1 MIDRLKTQIQNLK
14 NHFQD
19 QEYIYRK
26 AQGLYI
32 GGHCQVLT
40 RSDQGFEVLIN
51 DMDENDQEVYIDNS
65 KDNGFGYFLNN
76 SRSEWDS
83 YGIAALLQLVEE
95 IQQPLPQNTI
105 EGKAYTREG
114 MIRRVLEE
122 RRQKARRAKYKIQWA
137 DNIYGEHLLI
147 NEKGAHYKITL
158 RDFENETGYINNPDL
173 RANKLGTTKHLMY
186 AFDKLKSDNKL
197 YNKLS
202 KVYPFVEVYL
212 DPLNDYRITW
222 HYPHELQTNISRLLE
237 KYFGTKN
244 YMEED
249 QVMDFMRFLKEAE
262 DYPQITIRPEVEE
275 KVRKAWDNEMLR
287 LVREENEL
295 DYTPVNATLY
305 PYQKEGVKFATFRR
319 GAILA
324 DEMGLGKTLQAII
337 TAIMKKNLFGFKHTL
352 IICPASLKE
361 QWKKEVEK
369 FTEETVVVIEGRP
382 EERQE
387 IYRTSSAFFMILNY
401 ETVLRDYV
409 EINRMDPDFVI
420 LDEAQR
426 IKNYETKTAYTI
438 KNLRKKHG
446 LVITGTPI
454 ENRLTDLYSIM
465 QFVDRELLEPL
476 WEFSYQHCYFD
487 SEKRDKITGYYNLQ
501 ALSKKM
507 EAVLLR
513 REKKDVIKDL
523 PKVTEQII
531 PVAMHPDQ
539 AAYHMSYARGVA
551 AITQKKYIS
560 PYDLQRLLMLL
571 NKMRMVCDS
580 TFLIDKETNIS
591 PKMEELKEI
600 LLEKMDVKNHDSK
613 VIIFSEWVTMLQL
626 IGKMLHENGI
636 GFAQLTGKV
645 AVKNREKLIRKFEND
660 PHCKVFLSSQA
671 GGSGLNLQVADTVI
685 NFEVPWNPATR
696 NQRIGRIDRL
706 GQLHKHLTVIDF
718 ITVESIEV
726 RIASGL
732 GLKQDLFDGVL
743 SPESTTDFVDFSKA
757 GRSQFLKDL
766 EAMIG
771 DFISED
777 ELVESEEELMEPE
790 EEVMEP
796 EEEVIE
802 REEEKELL
810 AEEEL
815 EITGAES
822 IPEEELE
829 MPDVSTPEP
838 IPDSKPEPSQ
848 KQSKPQK
855 VEEMEQVMN
864 QGLDFLSGLFKM
876 ATGKD
881 SGLEGKKMEYDEK
894 TGEVVMRFKLPD
906 LSK

>member
-1 MIDRLKTQIQNLK
+1 MIDRLKSQIQNLK
-14 NHFQD
+14 QHFAD
-19 QEYIYRK
+19 KEHIYRK
-26 AQGLYI
+26 AQSLYI

-40 RSDQGFEVLIN
+40 RSDHGFEVLIN
-51 DMDENDQEVYIDNS
+51 DIDEIDQEVSIDCS
-65 KDNGFGYFLNN
+65 GEDAMGYKLNEKPT
-76 SRSEWDS
+76 EWDS
-83 YGIAALLQLVEE
+83 YGLAALFQLVEE
-95 IQQPLPQNTI
+95 LQSPLPQNTI

-122 RRQKARRAKYKIQWA
+122 RWQKARRAKYKVQWA
-137 DNIYGEHLLI
+137 NNVYGEHLLI
-147 NEKGAHYKITL
+147 NEKGVHYKITL
-158 RDFENETGYINNPDL
+158 RDFDNETGYINNPDL

-186 AFDKLKSDNKL
+186 AFDKLKSDTKL

-202 KVYPFVEVYL
+202 KEYPFVEIYL
-212 DPLNDYRITW
+212 NPLNDYRIAW
-222 HYPHELQTNISRLLE
+222 HYPHELQTDVANLIE

-244 YMEED
+244 YIEED

-262 DYPQITIRPEVEE
+262 DHPQITIRPEVEE
-275 KVRKAWDNEMLR
+275 KIRKAWDDEMLR
-287 LVREENEL
+287 HVGEENEL
-295 DYTPVNATLY
+295 DYSLINATLY

-324 DEMGLGKTLQAII
+324 DEMGLGKTLQAIT

-352 IICPASLKE
+352 VICPASLKE

-369 FTEETVVVIEGRP
+369 FTQETAVVIEGRP

-409 EINRMDPDFVI
+409 EINRMDTDFII

-438 KNLRKKHG
+438 KSLQKKHA

-487 SEKRDKITGYYNLQ
+487 SVKRDKITGYYNLQ
-501 ALSKKM
+501 ALSNRMK
-507 EAVLLR
+507 AVLLR

-523 PKVTEQII
+523 PQVTEQII
-531 PVAMHPDQ
+531 PIAMHPDQ

-551 AITQKKYIS
+551 AITQKKNIS

-571 NKMRMVCDS
+571 NKMRMDCDS
-580 TFLIDKETNIS
+580 TFLVDKETNIS

-600 LLEKMDVKNHDSK
+600 LLEKMDVKNQDSK
-613 VIIFSEWVTMLQL
+613 IIIFSEWVTMLQL

-645 AVKNREKLIRKFEND
+645 AVKNRGKLIRKFEND

-685 NFEVPWNPATR
+685 NFEVPWNPAIR
-696 NQRIGRIDRL
+696 NQRIGRINRL
-706 GQLHKHLTVIDF
+706 GQLHKHLTVIDL
-718 ITVESIEV
+718 ITIGSIEV
-726 RIASGL
+726 RITSGM

-743 SPESTTDFVDFSKA
+743 SSESTTDFVDFSEG

-766 EAMIG
+766 EAMIE
-771 DFISED
+771 DFVSEND
-777 ELVESEEELMEPE
+777 PAEELMET
-790 EEVMEP
+790 
-796 EEEVIE
+796 
-802 REEEKELL
+802 EEEKELL
-810 AEEEL
+810 VGDEL
-815 EITGAES
+815 EIVETES
-822 IPEEELE
+822 NPDEEAVIPDISA
-829 MPDVSTPEP
+829 PAPVS
-838 IPDSKPEPSQ
+838 DSKPSPSQ
-848 KQSKPQK
+848 KQKKPQK

-881 SGLEGKKMEYDEK
+881 SGLEGKKMEYDEE
-894 TGEVVMRFKLPD
+894 TGEMVMRFKLPD
-906 LSK
+906 LSE

>member
-1 MIDRLKTQIQNLK
+1 MIDRLKTQIQDLK
-14 NHFQD
+14 NHYQD
-19 QEYIYRK
+19 KENIYRR
-26 AQGLYI
+26 AQSLYI

-51 DMDENDQEVYIDNS
+51 DIDEIDKEVSIDCS
-65 KDNGFGYFLNN
+65 DEDALEYKLNGKPAK
-76 SRSEWDS
+76 WDS
-83 YGIAALLQLVEE
+83 YGLAALFQLVEE
-95 IQQPLPQNTI
+95 LQTPLPQNMI

-122 RRQKARRAKYKIQWA
+122 RRQKARRSKYKIQWG
-137 DNIYGEHLLI
+137 DTVYGEHLLI
-147 NEKGAHYKITL
+147 NEKGVHYKITL
-158 RDFENETGYINNPDL
+158 RDFDNETGYINNPDL
-173 RANKLGTTKHLMY
+173 WANKLGTTKHLMY
-186 AFDKLKSDNKL
+186 AFDKLKSDTKL

-202 KVYPFVEVYL
+202 KEYPFVEIYL
-212 DPLNDYRITW
+212 DPLHDYRITW
-222 HYPHELQTNISRLLE
+222 HFPHELQTDVANLIE
-237 KYFGTKN
+237 KYFGVKN
-244 YMEED
+244 YIEEN

-262 DYPQITIRPEVEE
+262 DHPQITIRPEVEE
-275 KVRKAWDNEMLR
+275 KIRKAWDDEMLR
-287 LVREENEL
+287 LVGEENEL
-295 DYTPVNATLY
+295 DYSLINATLY
-305 PYQKEGVKFATFRR
+305 PYQKEGVRFATFRR

-324 DEMGLGKTLQAII
+324 DEMGLGKTLQAIT
-337 TAIMKKNLFGFKHTL
+337 TAIMKKKLFGFKRTL
-352 IICPASLKE
+352 VICPASLKE

-369 FTEETVVVIEGRP
+369 FTAETAIVIEGRP

-387 IYRTSSAFFMILNY
+387 MYRTSSAFFMILNY

-409 EINRMDPDFVI
+409 EINRMDPDFII

-426 IKNYETKTAYTI
+426 IKNYETKTAYVI
-438 KNLRKKHG
+438 KSLRKKHG

-487 SEKRDKITGYYNLQ
+487 AVKQDKITGYYNLQ
-501 ALSKKM
+501 ALSKRM

-523 PKVTEQII
+523 PQVTEQTI
-531 PVAMHPDQ
+531 PVRMHPDQ

-580 TFLIDKETNIS
+580 TFLVDKQTNIS

-600 LLEKMDVKNHDSK
+600 LLEKMDVKNKDSK
-613 VIIFSEWVTMLQL
+613 IIIFSEWVTMLQL

-645 AVKNREKLIRKFEND
+645 AVKNRGKLIRKFETD

-685 NFEVPWNPATR
+685 NFEVPWNPAKR
-696 NQRIGRIDRL
+696 NQRIGRINRI

-718 ITVESIEV
+718 ITIESIEV
-726 RIASGL
+726 RITSGL

-743 SPESTTDFVDFSKA
+743 SQESTTDFVDFSEG

-771 DFISED
+771 DFVSED
-777 ELVESEEELMEPE
+777 DSVEPEAELMGT
-790 EEVMEP
+790 
-796 EEEVIE
+796 
-802 REEEKELL
+802 EEEKELL
-810 AEEEL
+810 DDEEL
-815 EITGAES
+815 EVVDTEPILDG
-822 IPEEELE
+822 E
-829 MPDVSTPEP
+829 MGIPDVFDPTPVS
-838 IPDSKPEPSQ
+838 DSKPARRGNGASHESWIGFPIRSVQ
-848 KQSKPQK
+848 NGYR
-855 VEEMEQVMN
+855 E
-864 QGLDFLSGLFKM
+864 
-876 ATGKD
+876 
-881 SGLEGKKMEYDEK
+881 
-894 TGEVVMRFKLPD
+894 RFRFGRQENGIR
-906 LSK
+906 